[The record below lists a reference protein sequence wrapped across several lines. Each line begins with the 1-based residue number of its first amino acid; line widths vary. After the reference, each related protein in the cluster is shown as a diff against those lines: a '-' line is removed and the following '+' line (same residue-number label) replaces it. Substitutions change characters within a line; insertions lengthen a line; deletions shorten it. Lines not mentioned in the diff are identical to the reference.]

1 MTNSQKIQ
9 LRQSEVRQRLNELSG
24 LEGDDFT
31 ADHRAETDKL
41 AGEYRDLETRF
52 RAATIAESESVPPI
66 DREGSEGAEVRELVR
81 RSSLGAYISEAVNQ
95 SPLSGS
101 SPESEL
107 RKELL
112 GESAQPGTLPWAV
125 LAPEALELRTDAETS
140 IGSGVALPSRQNQ
153 ILGRVFSASALDF
166 LRVRTTS
173 VPTGTAAWPVLSS
186 GTTAVQA
193 SAGAAVDAVAATFVA
208 TAIEPVRLSA
218 RYLFRIEDLSK
229 LQGMEESLR
238 VDLRGAVADAMDA
251 QVIAG
256 NGTAPNVNGLTNAL
270 TAPADPSNV
279 FTWVDAVRAV
289 ASQVDGKFASTPAQV
304 RTLVDP
310 QLYSSLAVSLHAT
323 ASVSAAARYIESISG
338 GIRVSANLPALAS
351 NIGTA
356 LISKTALP
364 GSVAPVWEGLSLIRD
379 PYTGAA
385 SGQVSLTAI
394 ALWNFRVIRSAA
406 YSLAKFKVA

>member
-52 RAATIAESESVPPI
+52 RAATIAESEAVPPI

-81 RSSLGAYISEAVNQ
+81 RSSLAAYLAEAVNQ

-112 GESAQPGTLPWAV
+112 GASAQPGTLPWAV
-125 LAPEALELRTDAETS
+125 LAPEALEVRQTDAETT

-173 VPTGTAAWPVLSS
+173 VPTGTAAWPILSS
-186 GTTAVQA
+186 GTTALQR
-193 SAGAAVDAVAATFVA
+193 SGAQRIDAVAATFVA

-229 LQGMEESLR
+229 LQGMEESLY
-238 VDLRGAVADAMDA
+238 G
-251 QVIAG
+251 
-256 NGTAPNVNGLTNAL
+256 
-270 TAPADPSNV
+270 
-279 FTWVDAVRAV
+279 
-289 ASQVDGKFASTPAQV
+289 
-304 RTLVDP
+304 
-310 QLYSSLAVSLHAT
+310 
-323 ASVSAAARYIESISG
+323 SISG
-338 GIRVSANLPALAS
+338 AL
-351 NIGTA
+351 
-356 LISKTALP
+356 
-364 GSVAPVWEGLSLIRD
+364 
-379 PYTGAA
+379 
-385 SGQVSLTAI
+385 
-394 ALWNFRVIRSAA
+394 
-406 YSLAKFKVA
+406 

>member
-125 LAPEALELRTDAETS
+125 LAPEALEVRTDAETS

-304 RTLVDP
+304 RTLVP
-310 QLYSSLAVSLHAT
+310 PALYASLAVSLHAT

-356 LISKTALP
+356 LISKTAQA

-385 SGQVSLTAI
+385 SGQVS
-394 ALWNFRVIRSAA
+394 FDGGRFVE
-406 YSLAKFKVA
+406 F